1 MPKTNHI
8 YKIKVLP
15 ILAFLSLV
23 TNFSFAQ
30 KTKPVEPP
38 KPIFKGKDGKL
49 AYTADEQG
57 NRIPDFSYAG
67 YMAGEKAIPN
77 ALIKVIVPVSK
88 GDATLRIQSAIN
100 YVSKLPIGKDGLRG
114 TVLLEKGT
122 YEVAG
127 TLKISAS
134 GVVLRGSG
142 MGDNGTKIFAT
153 GLDRIGVIRILG
165 KSNKVELPTVA
176 ISDTYVPVNSNKITV
191 SNANGFKVG
200 DNIV

>member
-1 MPKTNHI
+1 MPNTNHI
-8 YKIKVLP
+8 LKVKQLKTLS
-15 ILAFLSLV
+15 ILMMFLLV
-23 TNFSFAQ
+23 ANFSFAQ

-49 AYTADEQG
+49 AYTSDEQG

-67 YMAGEKAIPN
+67 YMAGEKAIPS
-77 ALIKVIVPVSK
+77 ATIKVVVPVSK

-100 YVSKLPIGKDGLRG
+100 YVSKFPIGKDGLRG

-142 MGDNGTKIFAT
+142 MG
-153 GLDRIGVIRILG
+153 
-165 KSNKVELPTVA
+165 
-176 ISDTYVPVNSNKITV
+176 
-191 SNANGFKVG
+191 
-200 DNIV
+200 